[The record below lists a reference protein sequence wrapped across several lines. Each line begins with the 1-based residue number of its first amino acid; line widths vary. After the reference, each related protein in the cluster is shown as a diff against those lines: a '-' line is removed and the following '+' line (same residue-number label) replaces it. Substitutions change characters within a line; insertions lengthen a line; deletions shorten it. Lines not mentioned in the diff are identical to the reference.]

1 MSLRAEILESPAA
14 VERLLATA
22 VDPLTRLAEEV
33 RRREIDTAF
42 IAARGTSD
50 HAATYAQY
58 VLGIRNELAVGL
70 ATPSV
75 QSLYGAR
82 PRVGGALVIG
92 ISQSG
97 RSPDVVEVIAS
108 AREQGALTLALTN
121 ELDSPLAE
129 AAFACVSL
137 EAGPELA
144 VAASK
149 TYVTELAAIAL
160 FSDLLRGAAASSQL
174 TALPEALQRAVDGE
188 PAVEQVAHA
197 RAGLTDCAVI
207 ARGYHYATAR
217 EWALKLKEIARVQT
231 DPYSAADFEHGP
243 ITLVEAGYQVLAI
256 AARGPTLGGLRSL
269 LERLRSDGAT
279 LLVASD
285 DLATRRLGDHALVL
299 DEAVPEWLSP
309 MVGIVTCQLFAYHLA
324 IARGLDPDAP
334 RHLDKVTLTR

>member
-1 MSLRAEILESPAA
+1 MSLRSEIGESPGV
-14 VERLLATA
+14 VERLLSSA
-22 VDPLTRLAEEV
+22 VAPLAEVAAEV
-33 RRREIDTAF
+33 RRRGIDAVS

-75 QSLYGAR
+75 QSLYGASPHVER
-82 PRVGGALVIG
+82 ALVVG

-97 RSPDVVEVIAS
+97 RSPDVVAVIAS
-108 AREQGALTLALTN
+108 ARRMGALTLALTN
-121 ELDSPLAE
+121 ELDSPLA
-129 AAFACVSL
+129 AAASVCVSL

-149 TYVTELAAIAL
+149 TYVAELAVIAL
-160 FSDLLRGAAASSQL
+160 FSELLRG
-174 TALPEALQRAVDGE
+174 TNPRPELAVVPAALQRAIEGE
-188 PAVEQVAHA
+188 AALERVARS
-197 RAGLTDCAVI
+197 RANLAECAVI

-256 AARGPTLGGLRSL
+256 GVRGPTLPGLRTL
-269 LERLRSDGAT
+269 FARLRKDGAT
-279 LLVASD
+279 LLIASD
-285 DLATRRLGDHALVL
+285 DAQARADGDDAIAL
-299 DEAVPEWLSP
+299 DGTVPEWLSP
-309 MVGIVTCQLFAYHLA
+309 IVAIISCQLFAYHLA

-334 RHLDKVTLTR
+334 RHIDKVTLTH